1 MTPSLCRRF
10 QLPALLVGVSLLVSI
25 GTMGCSSQTGSL
37 DDYRKFDEI
46 RNDLTPET
54 AQMLMMEFA
63 TSAESLIQS
72 RIPQI
77 VETQSDAE
85 VIRAVQSFGDGLLEG
100 IRISAWR
107 LQPVGAAF
115 DSFVFVKQVKG
126 FLGTREARV
135 ALGAAFPRV
144 EQLVVDLEGI
154 LRLSIDEFLNQR
166 GAYSEK
172 TKAWV
177 ESNPI
182 KEIDL
187 VRPSPIPEVAET
199 ASRQITNAMAAVA
212 DVDFTLNSV
221 YGRINTALAAMPQDF
236 RRQLERAVR
245 SFLRETLVVNALV
258 GLARLGD
265 GMKETAVAI
274 AGVDER
280 IGRVQVA
287 IIDEVDRQ
295 RLETLDL
302 MVETI
307 ALERGAVMADVRAII
322 QTELS
327 GTISDFG
334 GAADRTVDRA
344 MSRLE
349 RLVIAILVVLIAAV
363 VALAILFRSK
373 RTARG

>member
-10 QLPALLVGVSLLVSI
+10 HLPALLVGLSFLVSV
-25 GTMGCSSQTGSL
+25 GTTGCSSKTGSL
-37 DDYRKFDEI
+37 DDYRKFDEV
-46 RNDLTPET
+46 RNDLTPEA
-54 AQMLMMEFA
+54 AQMLMIEFA

-77 VETQSDAE
+77 VESQSDAE
-85 VIRAVQSFGDGLLEG
+85 VIRSVQSFGDGLLEG

-115 DSFVFVKQVKG
+115 DSLVFVEQVKG
-126 FLGTREARV
+126 FLGTREAKV
-135 ALGAAFPRV
+135 ALGAALSRV
-144 EQLVVDLEGI
+144 EELVVDLEGI
-154 LRLSIDEFLNQR
+154 LRLSVDEFLNER

-172 TKAWV
+172 TRVWV

-182 KEIDL
+182 EGIDL

-199 ASRQITNAMAAVA
+199 ATRQITNAMAAVA

-236 RRQLERAVR
+236 RHQLERAVR

-302 MVETI
+302 VVEAI
-307 ALERGAVMADVRAII
+307 ALERQAVMADVRAII

-327 GTISDFG
+327 GTISEFG
-334 GAADRTVDRA
+334 GGVDRAADQA

-349 RLVIAILVVLIAAV
+349 RLAFVILVVLVLV
-363 VALAILFRSK
+363 VIALAILFRSN
-373 RTARG
+373 RTSEG